1 MEYKDFLGGI
11 AKGKLDKLDMFKGKF
26 FIGGSKLKV
35 KRKRKILSAKK
46 WESPN
51 SKLKVKRKRKILSAK
66 KWESIKSRLPTDIV
80 DICILSWWQ
89 NLFRKKVVVC
99 QIKAANRRHLFIE
112 QRTGVQHFLSKTSL
126 EKENGNFKMLTAL

>member
-35 KRKRKILSAKK
+35 KRKG
-46 WESPN
+46 
-51 SKLKVKRKRKILSAK
+51 KILSAK